1 MKQSQAKI
9 ALFALLALLVAPAA
23 GICNDAVAL
32 AQQDITTTTGVV
44 TSSSPNTLVVKTAS
58 GQYILF
64 VYGDQSAEA
73 GTYSRRLDRD
83 RSFHSWGRRNT
94 RSAEGHP
101 RFCGAAQSPPAP
113 PPRSP
118 RQHRL
123 LTPGWPQC
131 RTASTKVESGIDKQI
146 KRFGL
151 GLDGGVGLDPEVILV
166 GINARFGPIFSKDV
180 TFRPS
185 ADFGFGEVT
194 KMFQINLDVAYRL
207 PITARNS
214 PWTAYA
220 GAGPNFSFVSQNFT
234 AAEEGD
240 QSVDFSDL
248 NFKAGLN
255 VNVGMEH
262 RDGLYFE
269 MKAGVWTIP
278 TLRLMVGYHF

>member
-1 MKQSQAKI
+1 MRQSKAQI
-9 ALFALLALLVAPAA
+9 ALCALLALLVAPAA
-23 GICNDAVAL
+23 GICEDAVAV

-58 GQYILF
+58 GNYILF
-64 VYGDQSAEA
+64 VY
-73 GTYSRRLDRD
+73 
-83 RSFHSWGRRNT
+83 
-94 RSAEGHP
+94 
-101 RFCGAAQSPPAP
+101 AAQSVRPAHIPDGSTVTVLSALGEEGTHVAQKVTIDSAAPAKSASSASKKSKAAPPADTGVAP
-113 PPRSP
+113 MPESVE
-118 RQHRL
+118 
-123 LTPGWPQC
+123 
-131 RTASTKVESGIDKQI
+131 KVESGINKQI
-146 KRFGL
+146 RRFGL

-166 GINARFGPIFSKDV
+166 GINARLGPIFSKDV

>member
-9 ALFALLALLVAPAA
+9 ALFALLTLLVAPAVA
-23 GICNDAVAL
+23 ICNDAVAL

-44 TSSSPNTLVVKTAS
+44 TSSSPNTLVIKTAS

-64 VYGDQSAEA
+64 VYGDQSPRPAHIPDGSAVTVLSTLGEA
-73 GTYSRRLDRD
+73 GTHVAQKVTLD
-83 RSFHSWGRRNT
+83 
-94 RSAEGHP
+94 SA
-101 RFCGAAQSPPAP
+101 APPSKKSKAP
-113 PPRSP
+113 PPADTGAAPMPDSV
-118 RQHRL
+118 
-123 LTPGWPQC
+123 
-131 RTASTKVESGIDKQI
+131 SKVESGINKQI
-146 KRFGL
+146 RRFGL

-166 GINARFGPIFSKDV
+166 GINARLGPLFSKDV

-234 AAEEGD
+234 AAAEGD
-240 QSVDFSDL
+240 QGVDFSDL
-248 NFKAGLN
+248 DFKAGLN
-255 VNVGMEH
+255 INVGMEH